1 MEIRGKGIRGF
12 AKGKAFKV
20 TDFTGR
26 NPFEGIPEGSILLCP
41 TVTLSDSTLIDFRKV
56 VAIVTSE
63 PDTSGEV
70 CLIASGMGIPALVG
84 MSGCFDEIVNGDRL
98 LVRNL
103 DRGINP
109 ELDTLMEFD
118 RMRVEASRQ
127 LRLDF

>member
-70 CLIASGMGIPALVG
+70 CLIASGMGIPAVLSESSKNLAL
-84 MSGCFDEIVNGDRL
+84 MKLSMETDCWSGIWTWSSIL
-98 LVRNL
+98 NL
-103 DRGINP
+103 TP
-109 ELDTLMEFD
+109 
-118 RMRVEASRQ
+118 
-127 LRLDF
+127 

>member
-1 MEIRGKGIRGF
+1 MEIRGRGIRGF
-12 AKGKAFKV
+12 AKGKAFV
-20 TDFTGR
+20 VRDFAGR
-26 NPFEGIPEGSILLCP
+26 NPFEGIPEGSILVCP

-56 VAIVTSE
+56 LAIVASE
-63 PDTSGEV
+63 PDNTGEV

-84 MSGCFDEIVNGDRL
+84 MEDCLNQIVNGDRL

-103 DRGINP
+103 DLVINP

-118 RMRVEASRQ
+118 RMRNNASSQ

>member
-1 MEIRGKGIRGF
+1 
-12 AKGKAFKV
+12 
-20 TDFTGR
+20 
-26 NPFEGIPEGSILLCP
+26 
-41 TVTLSDSTLIDFRKV
+41 
-56 VAIVTSE
+56 
-63 PDTSGEV
+63 
-70 CLIASGMGIPALVG
+70 

-103 DRGINP
+103 DLVINP